1 MTGGSLPA
9 SDRAGPTVRR
19 LDRALGNLVCRRLE
33 KLGEGRLVIDEGGS
47 RRQFGR
53 SSDGSLAATIEVR
66 DGEFYRRLV
75 FGGSLG
81 AAEAYVRGAWT
92 CDDLVSLIR
101 IFSRNAA
108 VANGLERGPARLLSP
123 PARIAHWLRRNTVAG
138 SRRNIAAHYD
148 LGNEFFA
155 LFLDETMAYS
165 CAVFPRPDSTLHEA
179 SVAKFDRVCQKLGL
193 TADDHVLEIGSGWGG
208 FAVHAARQCGCRV
221 TTTTISRKQY
231 EYTQRCVQ
239 AAGLADRVTVLLSDY
254 RALQGTFDKLV
265 SIEMIEA
272 VGHQYFDTFF
282 RVCSER
288 LKPHGMML
296 LQAIVIP
303 DQRFERYRR
312 SVDFIQRYIFPGG
325 CLPSIGAICQSLGRA
340 TDLQLSHLEDITAHY
355 AETLALWRRRFRANL
370 DQVRGL
376 GFSEEFIRTWEYYF
390 CYCEGAF
397 RERAI
402 GDVQMVLTRPAC
414 RRAPILPPLSA

>member
-92 CDDLVSLIR
+92 CDDLVGLVR
-101 IFSRNAA
+101 IFCRNAA
-108 VANGLERGPARLLSP
+108 VSSGMDGGAARILSP
-123 PARIAHWLRRNTVAG
+123 LARIAHALRRNTPSG

-148 LGNEFFA
+148 LGNDFFS

-165 CAVFPRPDSTLHEA
+165 CAIFPRAGSTLNEA
-179 SVAKFDRVCQKLGL
+179 QVAKFDRVCGKLGL
-193 TADDHVLEIGSGWGG
+193 SAGDHVLEIGSGWGG
-208 FAVHAARQCGCRV
+208 FAIHAARNYGCRV

-231 EYTQRCVQ
+231 EYTKLQVE
-239 AAGLADRVTVLLSDY
+239 AAGLADRVTVLCEDY
-254 RALQGTFDKLV
+254 RALVGLFDKQ
-265 SIEMIEA
+265 E
-272 VGHQYFDTFF
+272 
-282 RVCSER
+282 
-288 LKPHGMML
+288 
-296 LQAIVIP
+296 
-303 DQRFERYRR
+303 
-312 SVDFIQRYIFPGG
+312 
-325 CLPSIGAICQSLGRA
+325 
-340 TDLQLSHLEDITAHY
+340 
-355 AETLALWRRRFRANL
+355 
-370 DQVRGL
+370 
-376 GFSEEFIRTWEYYF
+376 
-390 CYCEGAF
+390 
-397 RERAI
+397 
-402 GDVQMVLTRPAC
+402 
-414 RRAPILPPLSA
+414 